1 MNTRHVQSFLMVSAA
16 FFAMSGR
23 THARGA
29 SALAV
34 AAGVQLRPFA
44 AAGEVRPLPS
54 KDARTAT
61 RSAATH

>member
-16 FFAMSGR
+16 FFAMNGR

-34 AAGVQLRPFA
+34 AAGVQMRPFA
-44 AAGEVRPLPS
+44 AAGEVGRPPS
-54 KDARTAT
+54 TAT
-61 RSAATH
+61 RTARRHAATH